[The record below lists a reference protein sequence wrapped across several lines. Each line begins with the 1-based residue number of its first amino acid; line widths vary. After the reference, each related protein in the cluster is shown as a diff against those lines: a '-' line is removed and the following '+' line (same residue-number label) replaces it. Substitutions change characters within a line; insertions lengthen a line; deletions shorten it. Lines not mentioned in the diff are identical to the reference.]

1 MTPGQQARRKRL
13 KERRRAAEKNAQRFG
28 IPYERAK
35 QLGVIAVNSPAVRVD
50 DTIHVIAHLESEQE
64 SEIVRTLVTE
74 LAGEEGSRG

>member
-1 MTPGQQARRKRL
+1 MTPSAKRRKQR
-13 KERRRAAEKNAQRFG
+13 KRQAHRTADRFG

-35 QLGVIAVNSPAVRVD
+35 ELDFIATHSAAVRVD

-74 LAGEEGSRG
+74 LAESNGSQ